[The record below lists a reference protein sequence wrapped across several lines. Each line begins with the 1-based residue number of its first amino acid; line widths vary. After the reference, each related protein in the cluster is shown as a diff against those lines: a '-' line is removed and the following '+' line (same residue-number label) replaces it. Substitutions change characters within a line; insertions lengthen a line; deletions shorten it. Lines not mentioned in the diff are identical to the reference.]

1 MRISVEIAP
10 GELLDKLTILEIK
23 AERIADPQL
32 LRHIATERATLEQA
46 RRRHIADTREIRRL
60 CALLKTINERLWV
73 IEDRIRAHERAGDF
87 GVGFIKL
94 ARAVYITNDRR
105 FAIKRRINQLLNTD
119 IAEAKGYVSAHQARQ
134 PVRPQPD

>member
-23 AERIADPQL
+23 SERLSDPSS
-32 LRHIATERATLEQA
+32 LRHVEAELASLERA
-46 RRRHIADTREIRRL
+46 RRHAIRDSEDLRRL
-60 CALLKTINERLWV
+60 CALLKAINERLWD

-87 GVGFIKL
+87 GLGFIKL
-94 ARAVYITNDRR
+94 ARSVYITNDRR

-119 IAEAKGYVSAHQARQ
+119 IAEAKGYSSQRSASR
-134 PVRPQPD
+134 